1 MANSL
6 HHRPA
11 AVRTVVTSIFWI
23 VGFALVA
30 APACAQ
36 SVLAPA
42 QVRAIAKEAYVYGY
56 PMVDNLRV
64 QYAYFTD
71 RSSPEYKAPY
81 NQLFN
86 IPRVFT
92 PDDRAIQTPN
102 SDTPY
107 SWIGLDLRTEPI
119 VFTVPAIPKERYW
132 SLQLIDLHTH
142 NFAYLG
148 TRTTGNGGGSYM
160 VAGPSW
166 KGETPKGITKVIHS
180 ETSIASAQ
188 FRTQLFRPDDLEN
201 VKKIQS
207 KYVVQP
213 LSAFL
218 GQPAPVKAPAISFPK
233 PLSAAEQKSSLEFF
247 NSLNFG
253 LQFAPVHPSETAL
266 RARFASINVG
276 AGRKV
281 DVNSLSP
288 EIRGAI
294 EQGIADA
301 WAENEATK
309 QQVVAGKLASGDLFG
324 TRDYLNNN
332 YTYRMLAAVLGIYGN
347 SKQEAMYPAYFVDAN
362 GKPLSG
368 DSRYTLRF
376 APGQEP
382 PVDAFWSLT
391 MYDEPNKW
399 LVANPISR
407 YLLNSA
413 MLAQFKRDADGGL
426 TFYVQNTSPGMDKEA
441 NWLPA
446 PKGPFSVIM
455 RLYIPKADALD
466 GKWIAPALQR
476 TVMKAG
482 NDVTASV
489 KVTPD
494 TYIRAETD
502 RTFHNISQQAGGVNR
517 WFYIRKPTPLN
528 QQTVVRMNRDT
539 LYSASIVDT
548 SKGATV
554 TVPPLPAGRFMSV
567 LLVDNDH
574 YAPAVYYAPGTYDLP
589 QDTKYLAVI
598 VRTQVLNPKDDA
610 DIELANKLQ
619 DAVVIKANSA
629 DPLPPMQWDAAS
641 LKALTEQYEKD
652 SAQYKSWKGMM
663 GPRGKVDEKTRHIAA
678 AAAWGLN
685 PEWDATYLNYSGDH
699 DYRVCHKAT
708 YTVPENQAFWSI
720 TLYGTDGYIK
730 NENAVINSTNVN
742 LNDVGTFTVYF
753 GSKEACG
760 EVPNRVDVSEGWN
773 FLMRI
778 YRPGPSVLDGRY
790 KLPTVVP
797 VR

>member
-1 MANSL
+1 MFS
-6 HHRPA
+6 
-11 AVRTVVTSIFWI
+11 I
-23 VGFALVA
+23 VGFAWAA
-30 APACAQ
+30 APARAQ
-36 SVLAPA
+36 LGLAPA

-71 RSSPEYKAPY
+71 QSSPEYKAPY

-166 KGETPKGITKVIHS
+166 KGETPKGITKVINS

-207 KYVVQP
+207 QYVVQP

-218 GQPAPVKAPAISFPK
+218 GQSAPVKAPAIPFPK

-266 RARFASINVG
+266 RARFARINVG
-276 AGRKV
+276 TGRKV

-288 EIRGAI
+288 EIRGAM

-324 TRDYLNNN
+324 TRDYLKNN

-347 SKQEAMYPAYFVDAN
+347 SKQEAMYPAYYVDAN

-399 LVANPISR
+399 LVANPLSR

-413 MLAQFKRDADGGL
+413 MLAQFKRDSDGGL

-466 GKWIAPALQR
+466 GKWVAPALQR
-476 TVMKAG
+476 TGMKAG
-482 NDVTASV
+482 NDLAASV

-494 TYIRAETD
+494 TYIRAEAD

-641 LKALTEQYEKD
+641 LKALTEQYEKY

-708 YTVPENQAFWSI
+708 YSVPENQAFWSI
-720 TLYGTDGYIK
+720 TVYGNDGYIK

-742 LNDVGTFTVYF
+742 LNDVGTFAVYF
-753 GSKEACG
+753 GSKKACG

>member
-1 MANSL
+1 MAL
-6 HHRPA
+6 HLKA
-11 AVRTVVTSIFWI
+11 LCSSIAFIALLLAVPVH
-23 VGFALVA
+23 
-30 APACAQ
+30 AQ
-36 SVLAPA
+36 SSITPEGARV
-42 QVRAIAKEAYVYGY
+42 IAKEAYVYGY

-71 RSSPEYKAPY
+71 RSNPEYKAPY

-132 SLQLIDLHTH
+132 SLQLIDLYTH

-180 ETSIASAQ
+180 ETNIASAQ
-188 FRTQLFRPDDLEN
+188 FRTQLFNPDDLEN
-201 VKKIQS
+201 VKRIQS
-207 KYVVQP
+207 QYVVQP
-213 LSAFL
+213 LSVFL
-218 GQPAPVKAPAISFPK
+218 GQPAPVQAPAIAFPK

-266 RARFASINVG
+266 MARFASINVG
-276 AGRKV
+276 AGRKF

-288 EIRGAI
+288 EIREAI

-309 QQVVAGKLASGDLFG
+309 QQIVAGKLASGDLFG
-324 TRDYLNNN
+324 TRDYLKNN

-347 SKQEAMYPAYFVDAN
+347 SKQEAMYPAYYADAN

-407 YLLNSA
+407 YLLNST

-426 TFYVQNTSPGMDKEA
+426 TLYVQNASPGKDKEA

-466 GKWIAPALQR
+466 GKWVAPAL
-476 TVMKAG
+476 
-482 NDVTASV
+482 
-489 KVTPD
+489 
-494 TYIRAETD
+494 
-502 RTFHNISQQAGGVNR
+502 
-517 WFYIRKPTPLN
+517 
-528 QQTVVRMNRDT
+528 
-539 LYSASIVDT
+539 
-548 SKGATV
+548 
-554 TVPPLPAGRFMSV
+554 
-567 LLVDNDH
+567 
-574 YAPAVYYAPGTYDLP
+574 
-589 QDTKYLAVI
+589 
-598 VRTQVLNPKDDA
+598 VRT
-610 DIELANKLQ
+610 E
-619 DAVVIKANSA
+619 
-629 DPLPPMQWDAAS
+629 
-641 LKALTEQYEKD
+641 
-652 SAQYKSWKGMM
+652 
-663 GPRGKVDEKTRHIAA
+663 
-678 AAAWGLN
+678 
-685 PEWDATYLNYSGDH
+685 
-699 DYRVCHKAT
+699 
-708 YTVPENQAFWSI
+708 
-720 TLYGTDGYIK
+720 
-730 NENAVINSTNVN
+730 
-742 LNDVGTFTVYF
+742 
-753 GSKEACG
+753 
-760 EVPNRVDVSEGWN
+760 
-773 FLMRI
+773 
-778 YRPGPSVLDGRY
+778 
-790 KLPTVVP
+790 
-797 VR
+797 